1 MHAVRI
7 GLYWRSV
14 VFEMPKLAYDSR
26 YGTIFV
32 NPFYFSWLSL
42 LTLPLLALT
51 RSEKTLKKINK
62 LTCSIAYLPISLC
75 LLAIFMA
82 VNAAL
87 IPFSYLK
94 TIAHKFILLY
104 RSRFRSLSKTKN
116 LVFFIL
122 LGVPIL
128 VIS

>member
-14 VFEMPKLAYDSR
+14 VFEMPKLAYDGR

-51 RSEKTLKKINK
+51 RSEKALKKIN
-62 LTCSIAYLPISLC
+62 
-75 LLAIFMA
+75 
-82 VNAAL
+82 
-87 IPFSYLK
+87 
-94 TIAHKFILLY
+94 
-104 RSRFRSLSKTKN
+104 
-116 LVFFIL
+116 
-122 LGVPIL
+122 
-128 VIS
+128 